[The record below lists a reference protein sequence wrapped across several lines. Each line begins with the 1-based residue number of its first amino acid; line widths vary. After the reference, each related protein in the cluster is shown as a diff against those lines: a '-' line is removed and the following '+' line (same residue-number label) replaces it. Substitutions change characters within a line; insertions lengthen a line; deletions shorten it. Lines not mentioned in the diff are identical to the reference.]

1 VPSARFA
8 DPVAA
13 APPLALPVHYGDY
26 QHMHM
31 SAGQMEMMLSGK
43 PLLQPVPQ
51 SEGHRPAHRA
61 RIRGTLIALS
71 ILLAG
76 CAQVQHMTGSDNCDD
91 PSLSPSRQLLCKDDK
106 TFNKTVVGD
115 ALIGGL
121 VGGVTGIAAC
131 AAAGKSNLL
140 ACGAI
145 GTGVGLF
152 AGGVGGYLVAKKE
165 QAGKENV
172 RAIDAVTDDIRK
184 ENVSLT
190 AQVNAAQE
198 TLTEDQAALASIRSQ
213 VQSGE
218 LTADQARAK
227 RAAIAADSAHLAG
240 IIHHEQEQEK
250 NFVDSGKQL
259 NQTTRSYTRQLN
271 DLHDQIASLTAQK
284 DALDQAMSA
293 SS

>member
-1 VPSARFA
+1 
-8 DPVAA
+8 
-13 APPLALPVHYGDY
+13 
-26 QHMHM
+26 
-31 SAGQMEMMLSGK
+31 MMRPGESI
-43 PLLQPVPQ
+43 LQPVPQ
-51 SEGHRPAHRA
+51 CEALRPAARQHRRA
-61 RIRGTLIALS
+61 TVMALL

-76 CAQVQHMTGSDNCDD
+76 CAQAQHMTGSENCDD

-121 VGGVTGIAAC
+121 VGGVTGLAAC

-145 GTGVGLF
+145 GAGVGLF

-172 RAIDAVTDDIRK
+172 REIDAVTDDIRK
-184 ENVSLT
+184 ENISLN
-190 AQVNAAQE
+190 AQVTAAQE
-198 TLTEDQAALASIRSQ
+198 TLSEDQASLASIRTQ

-218 LTADQARAK
+218 LSADQASAK
-227 RAAIAADSAHLAG
+227 RASIAADSAHLAG
-240 IIHHEQEQEK
+240 IIRHEQEQEK
-250 NFVDSGKQL
+250 NFIDSGKQL
-259 NQTTRSYTRQLN
+259 NQSTASYNRQLN
-271 DLHDQIASLTAQK
+271 DLHNQIASLTAQK